1 MKLLLFAA
9 TAGGRSDALDNNSI
23 NDNLASYRRQQHD
36 FLLQEGHR
44 DTHTSMK
51 TMLEGTYVCS
61 LTLSTGKKLL
71 SELACFLLILT
82 RTALSSIDYHEI
94 MHTIIKNLNKTR

>member
-51 TMLEGTYVCS
+51 TMLEGT
-61 LTLSTGKKLL
+61 
-71 SELACFLLILT
+71 
-82 RTALSSIDYHEI
+82 
-94 MHTIIKNLNKTR
+94 

>member
-9 TAGGRSDALDNNSI
+9 TSGGRGDALDNNSI

-61 LTLSTGKKLL
+61 LKLSPGKKLFVGTCVFPPY
-71 SELACFLLILT
+71 SDANCSFL
-82 RTALSSIDYHEI
+82 Y
-94 MHTIIKNLNKTR
+94 